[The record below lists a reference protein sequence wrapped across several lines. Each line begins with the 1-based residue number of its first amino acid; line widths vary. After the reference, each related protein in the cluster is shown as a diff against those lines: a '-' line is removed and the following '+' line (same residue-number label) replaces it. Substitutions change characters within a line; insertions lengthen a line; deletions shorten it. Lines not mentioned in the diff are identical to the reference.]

1 MWRITM
7 WSVIVAVLLT
17 SAGWLYYGLKRE
29 ARREE
34 HYKQEQA
41 LLRAQHKEDLEAISA
56 LSAGLGAMR
65 EGYESLDKDRGRL
78 NRELQRVKKDAE
90 SNRYLS
96 EPVPSG
102 VRDVLKN
109 SQCLQL
115 PGSCNPDKAV
125 SSGVPGDTND

>member
-56 LSAGLGAMR
+56 LSAGLGRVRVLGQGQRQAEQR
-65 EGYESLDKDRGRL
+65 TTEGEEGC
-78 NRELQRVKKDAE
+78 
-90 SNRYLS
+90 
-96 EPVPSG
+96 G
-102 VRDVLKN
+102 V
-109 SQCLQL
+109 
-115 PGSCNPDKAV
+115 
-125 SSGVPGDTND
+125 